1 MKLDMADTNKQYDE
15 VVAQCRDLFVLKMS
29 DYGPS
34 WRIEQPTTSVRI
46 EGVQHEFSTVPGM
59 KEDVAELILNIK
71 LLSAKLYTEQPKTIT
86 DQIFIN
92 AKRIRTIMLNGE
104 AKVDDDIYSEFIGI
118 VNYGVI
124 GLIQLEHGFSDTI
137 DMSSEQAVEL
147 YDKYIAETKNLMMAK
162 NTDYGEAWRDM
173 RTSSYVDFILTKV
186 QRTKSIE
193 NNAGKTLVSEGI
205 AANYQDMINYAVF
218 ALIRHN
224 EGSEM

>member
-34 WRIEQPTTSVRI
+34 WRIEQP
-46 EGVQHEFSTVPGM
+46 
-59 KEDVAELILNIK
+59 
-71 LLSAKLYTEQPKTIT
+71 KTIT

-104 AKVDDDIYSEFIGI
+104 AKVEDDIYSEFIGI

>member
-1 MKLDMADTNKQYDE
+1 MAKVAKTHSNMADTNKQYDE
-15 VVAQCRDLFVLKMS
+15 VIAQCRDLFVLKMR

-34 WRIEQPTTSVRI
+34 WRIEQPR
-46 EGVQHEFSTVPGM
+46 
-59 KEDVAELILNIK
+59 
-71 LLSAKLYTEQPKTIT
+71 TIT

-104 AKVDDDIYSEFIGI
+104 AKVADDIYSEFIGI

-124 GLIQLEHGFSDTI
+124 GLIQLEFGFADFI
-137 DMSSEQAVEL
+137 DMTREKAVEL
-147 YDKYIAETKNLMMAK
+147 YDKYITETKELMLAK

-193 NNAGKTLVSEGI
+193 DNAGKTLVSEGI

>member
-1 MKLDMADTNKQYDE
+1 
-15 VVAQCRDLFVLKMS
+15 
-29 DYGPS
+29 
-34 WRIEQPTTSVRI
+34 
-46 EGVQHEFSTVPGM
+46 
-59 KEDVAELILNIK
+59 
-71 LLSAKLYTEQPKTIT
+71 
-86 DQIFIN
+86 
-92 AKRIRTIMLNGE
+92 
-104 AKVDDDIYSEFIGI
+104 
-118 VNYGVI
+118 
-124 GLIQLEHGFSDTI
+124 
-137 DMSSEQAVEL
+137 MSSEQAVEL